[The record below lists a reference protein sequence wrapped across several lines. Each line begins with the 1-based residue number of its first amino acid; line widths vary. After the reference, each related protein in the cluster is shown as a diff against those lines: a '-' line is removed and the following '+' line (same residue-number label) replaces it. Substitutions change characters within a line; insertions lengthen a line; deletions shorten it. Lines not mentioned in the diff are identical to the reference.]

1 MLLAGACGG
10 DGVLL
15 DTGTRVPE
23 GPTLSSLQTS
33 IFTPR
38 CAIDGCHA
46 GSEPQQGMD
55 LSAGKAY
62 AHLVRVASTELP
74 AFQRVTPKVSAGHVE
89 VDLATARGVTARA
102 WEGAYDLDRSDG
114 VSRFAQW
121 GAGVDWTAIPGLQ
134 LRLFYRS
141 RGGPAAVPGSGDA
154 EVLAEV
160 HVYF

>member
-1 MLLAGACGG
+1 MGARESAGLAAALRVAFAVAAILLAAACGG

-15 DTGTRVPE
+15 DTGTGTPE

-74 AFQRVTPKVSAGHVE
+74 AFQRVTPKASADSYVVMKLSG
-89 VDLATARGVTARA
+89 DPRI
-102 WEGAYDLDRSDG
+102 
-114 VSRFAQW
+114 
-121 GAGVDWTAIPGLQ
+121 AGERMP
-134 LRLFYRS
+134 F
-141 RGGPAAVPGSGDA
+141 GGPYLT
-154 EVLAEV
+154 LAEIDAIRQWIDAGAPND
-160 HVYF
+160 